1 MISSKP
7 PSSDDHFSDDHYNHL
22 LTLSEE
28 EASKTKWYFGRCGGA
43 DYVKLRE
50 PLVDIQDIKIVINN
64 IKVVQYL
71 WYLVISDEKELLNI

>member
-1 MISSKP
+1 MTISLMIIITI
-7 PSSDDHFSDDHYNHL
+7 FFI
-22 LTLSEE
+22 LSEE

-50 PLVDIQDIKIVINN
+50 HLVDIRDIKIVISN